1 VIGAPVDWVL
11 TRLSQRIK
19 SRPNGKMLG
28 ALIDTRM
35 GRIRVYDPTPQSTQ
49 PCVVFVPDGP
59 NVVEHY
65 EALFALLSPS
75 LRVICFDMP
84 GFGHSLPQLNTT
96 HRLDQGAR
104 AIFAVMDALG
114 VSKATLALSCANGLY
129 AIRAAHLAPSRVTR
143 LVLAQTP
150 SIGAMKAWVQ
160 RIIPMP
166 LRVPVL
172 GQLIAWIFRSKI
184 EAPWYRIALPRT
196 TDAQPFQ
203 AITRNATAS
212 GSCYC
217 LGGIV
222 QGLMGEPHDALAPI
236 GVPCTMVWGVH
247 DRSHKPTDPRSLLAH
262 VPHAE
267 IVRFDDCGHFPELEQ
282 PERYA
287 KLLLGLMKN

>member
-1 VIGAPVDWVL
+1 MLGAPIDWAL
-11 TRLSQRIK
+11 TRLSRCAKQHA
-19 SRPNGKMLG
+19 NGKMMG

-35 GRIRVYDPTPQSTQ
+35 GPIRVYDPTPNSTK

-96 HRLDQGAR
+96 HKLDQGAR

-114 VSKATLALSCANGLY
+114 ISTATLALSCANGLY
-129 AIRAAHLAPSRVTR
+129 AIRAAHLAPARVKR

-160 RIIPMP
+160 RIIPKP
-166 LRVPVL
+166 LRVPIL
-172 GQLIAWIFRSKI
+172 GQLITWLIRSKI

-196 TDAQPFQ
+196 TDAHPFQ
-203 AITRNATAS
+203 TITRNATTR

-217 LGGIV
+217 LSGIV
-222 QGLMGEPHDALAPI
+222 QGLMGEPHDALASI
-236 GVPCTMVWGVH
+236 SVPCTMVWGTQ

-267 IVRFDDCGHFPELEQ
+267 IIQFDDCGHFPELEQ

-287 KLLLGLMKN
+287 KLMLGLIAD